1 MVGRLHEKVALV
13 AAAKRQ
19 LPQGIVPARSPH
31 SAGCVSRGIRFAE
44 ADRRP
49 KMSPSRSARLRLPGP
64 GIYRP
69 CRPERLVRAFP
80 AMGETIESRKW
91 HAGR

>member
-31 SAGCVSRGIRFAE
+31 SAGCVSRGNSICRG
-44 ADRRP
+44 RS
-49 KMSPSRSARLRLPGP
+49 SPEDVA
-64 GIYRP
+64 
-69 CRPERLVRAFP
+69 
-80 AMGETIESRKW
+80 IEISTTAASW
-91 HAGR
+91 PWNLSTVPT

>member
-31 SAGCVSRGIRFAE
+31 SAGCVSSGIRFAE

-49 KMSPSRSARLRLPGP
+49 EDVA
-64 GIYRP
+64 
-69 CRPERLVRAFP
+69 
-80 AMGETIESRKW
+80 IEISTTAASW
-91 HAGR
+91 PWNLSTVPT